1 MIPSVPSVSSVVRPN
16 HLLAL
21 IIGLLLGACAG
32 LIIGWLH
39 APTARSASIRDL
51 AQKHRDDYAIMI
63 AAGYAHD
70 RDLRAALHR
79 LKGLDADDIGASLR
93 AITER
98 IIDSG
103 SRSLSDIRLLARLTA
118 DIGGV
123 TPIMA
128 PFVTGDG

>member
-1 MIPSVPSVSSVVRPN
+1 MIPSVPSVVKKN
-16 HLLAL
+16 DAFAL
-21 IIGLLLGACAG
+21 IIGLLLGAIAG
-32 LIIGWLH
+32 VVIGWLH
-39 APTARSASIRDL
+39 APPARSASIRDL

-70 RDLRAALHR
+70 HDLQAALHR
-79 LKGLDADDIGASLR
+79 LEGLDADDIGASLR
-93 AITER
+93 AMSER

-123 TPIMA
+123 TPILA